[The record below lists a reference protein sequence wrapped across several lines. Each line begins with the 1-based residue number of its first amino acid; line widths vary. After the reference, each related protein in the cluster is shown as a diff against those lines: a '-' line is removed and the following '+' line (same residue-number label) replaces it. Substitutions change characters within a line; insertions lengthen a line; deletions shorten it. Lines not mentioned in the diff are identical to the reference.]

1 MHRDSGM
8 FNVANR
14 AILVS
19 FVGVDKTVTKEETVV
34 HLHKTK
40 RVKDNLIMDK
50 IIIGD
55 LLLDVKVVKIWRK
68 ESSINFW
75 EDCMHKI
82 NVVRRT
88 RYGCN
93 SCKENHPSNECRQL
107 DKIINMPNPVVN
119 LQQQARDNMREARPQ
134 GGPPN
139 ELRQPNLYYDH
150 DNARQTFYPSAGL
163 QTANGYI
170 PIQNRQGGPQNFENR
185 RQALPT
191 DPGLSDSQN
200 VRFMD
205 GVMESHH
212 DDTLHFQMGIREE
225 KSQWPPHTNAIT
237 YELRSL
243 DDEVTHEAL

>member
-1 MHRDSGM
+1 MSFMIKSQQPGHSPLVESGRHASG
-8 FNVANR
+8 FWYVQCGQP

-68 ESSINFW
+68 ESSIIFW

-107 DKIINMPNPVVN
+107 DKIINMPNPIYN
-119 LQQQARDNMREARPQ
+119 NKQ
-134 GGPPN
+134 G
-139 ELRQPNLYYDH
+139 
-150 DNARQTFYPSAGL
+150 T
-163 QTANGYI
+163 T
-170 PIQNRQGGPQNFENR
+170 
-185 RQALPT
+185 
-191 DPGLSDSQN
+191 
-200 VRFMD
+200 
-205 GVMESHH
+205 
-212 DDTLHFQMGIREE
+212 
-225 KSQWPPHTNAIT
+225 
-237 YELRSL
+237 
-243 DDEVTHEAL
+243 